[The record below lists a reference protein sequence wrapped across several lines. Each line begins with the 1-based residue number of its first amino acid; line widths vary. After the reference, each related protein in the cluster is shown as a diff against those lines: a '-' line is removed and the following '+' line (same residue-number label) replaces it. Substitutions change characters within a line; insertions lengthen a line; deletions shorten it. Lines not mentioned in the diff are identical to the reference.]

1 MKTKN
6 RFICILVLVIMV
18 IVGTVACDTTSI
30 SSSGSHSPISPQ
42 VQGSASANSNVIS
55 VETGENSS
63 QSSSQTSQSWIPE
76 IIVGETGAEVPNI
89 DDSVK
94 YDYSAS
100 KLAFSIANGTFSE
113 TKVTNKISNWTTTGT
128 NNLLYTTSVAFPYG
142 TITCNVKTLTT
153 ADSGIVFGLSSSSTT
168 FWEGSGIS
176 YYFFFLSR
184 EGTAYLGKTNNS
196 TWSILKQVPYSFNN
210 TDTYQLKVIYQGTKI
225 CCYVNNEFMIGVR
238 DIAPLSGTAFGL
250 RSGASGVSFSDL
262 AITNDYLY

>member
-1 MKTKN
+1 MKIRN
-6 RFICILVLVIMV
+6 RFICILVLIIMAV
-18 IVGTVACDTTSI
+18 VGTSACDGSTSD
-30 SSSGSHSPISPQ
+30 SPSRNPVNPQ
-42 VQGSASANSNVIS
+42 VQGSASANTNVIS
-55 VETGENSS
+55 AQISA
-63 QSSSQTSQSWIPE
+63 SSSQTSQSWIPE

-100 KLAFSIANGTFSE
+100 KLSFRVANGTFSE
-113 TKVTNKISNWTTTGT
+113 TNVSNKISNWTTTGT

-153 ADSGIVFGLSSSSTT
+153 TDSGIVFGLSSSSTT

-176 YYFFFLSR
+176 YYFFFLSQ

-196 TWSILKQVPYSFNN
+196 TWSILKQVAYNFND
-210 TDTYQLKVIYQGTKI
+210 TDTYQLKVIYQGSKI

-238 DIAPLSGTAFGL
+238 DIAPLSGTAFGI
-250 RSGASGVSFSDL
+250 RSGASGVSFTDL